1 MKIDEFLSSLLLL
14 NNFEILLKNILKN
27 YKLFNLIIKMKYSFD
42 INNYNNDIYSD
53 SFSDENVILMFKLLE
68 KKFYKMVRTYTKKIL
83 NFKEEFKS
91 NLNGEYYL
99 IICDS
104 ELNINIFKV
113 FLIFYYTNVKLVK
126 KNYYIGMD
134 LEFNTKVAALIQLN
148 FDIRSDL
155 HKENLIFIID
165 PLIFDKGWNSFFIEH
180 ILCRSNVYKILHGSD
195 SLDLPYIFKSMLN
208 GEKNL
213 ITKFTRSFIDTK
225 FLCEYSYF
233 KNNEQLG
240 KCKIYYILLKENVI
254 TEKKFKQLLKN
265 EDKMGPIYDILINI
279 NNMNENL
286 INYTL
291 YDVVYL
297 YELVSNYIKKLKD
310 FDLVNEI
317 VRLSILNK
325 IESYDVVP
333 KIEIDKINNYLFN
346 FNGKIVKLID
356 FFNKVFESFLSKNN
370 LTKVLLN
377 INYIKNLLILIFKY
391 EAYFYIC
398 KNNVVFS
405 KLKERKLYDKK
416 LLSLKFDYG
425 MLSYYLNEI
434 NKFRQYLIKYKD

>member
-1 MKIDEFLSSLLLL
+1 
-14 NNFEILLKNILKN
+14 
-27 YKLFNLIIKMKYSFD
+27 
-42 INNYNNDIYSD
+42 
-53 SFSDENVILMFKLLE
+53 
-68 KKFYKMVRTYTKKIL
+68 
-83 NFKEEFKS
+83 
-91 NLNGEYYL
+91 
-99 IICDS
+99 
-104 ELNINIFKV
+104 
-113 FLIFYYTNVKLVK
+113 
-126 KNYYIGMD
+126 
-134 LEFNTKVAALIQLN
+134 
-148 FDIRSDL
+148 
-155 HKENLIFIID
+155 
-165 PLIFDKGWNSFFIEH
+165 
-180 ILCRSNVYKILHGSD
+180 
-195 SLDLPYIFKSMLN
+195 
-208 GEKNL
+208 
-213 ITKFTRSFIDTK
+213 
-225 FLCEYSYF
+225 
-233 KNNEQLG
+233 
-240 KCKIYYILLKENVI
+240 VI

-297 YELVSNYIKKLKD
+297 YELVSNYIKKLQD

-346 FNGKIVKLID
+346 FKGKIIKLID
-356 FFNKVFESFLSKNN
+356 FFNKIFESFLSKNN

-425 MLSYYLNEI
+425 MLS
-434 NKFRQYLIKYKD
+434 

>member
-165 PLIFDKGWNSFFIEH
+165 PLIFDKGWNSFFVEH